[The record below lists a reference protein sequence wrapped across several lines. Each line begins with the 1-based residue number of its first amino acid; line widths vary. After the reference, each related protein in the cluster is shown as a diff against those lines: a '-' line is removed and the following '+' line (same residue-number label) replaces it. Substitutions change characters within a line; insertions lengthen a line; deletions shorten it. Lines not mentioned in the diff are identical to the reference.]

1 MGAEGDP
8 QPERADQPERPERA
22 VQPEVGEAIAKAA
35 RRSGLGVVADG
46 EPFDGRALLGSMG
59 GVRGILEAVVPGVA
73 FVLLFTITG
82 ELVLSLVASVGMAVL
97 FTVARILGRTPVIQ
111 AVGGLLGV
119 VISAAL
125 ALITG
130 RAVDN
135 FVPGLIT
142 NLVYGLVFLVSVLAR
157 WPLIGVAAGYLMGDG
172 TAWRDDRRKRRLFS
186 LLTLAWAALF
196 FVRLA
201 VQYPL
206 FLAGDATALGTW
218 KLVLGLPL
226 YAPLLVLTVLAVRA
240 EYRGAAERDE
250 AAPPADRA

>member
-1 MGAEGDP
+1 MEPRRPDEQEPGES
-8 QPERADQPERPERA
+8 RPEVA
-22 VQPEVGEAIAKAA
+22 DAITQAAK
-35 RRSGLGVVADG
+35 RSGLGALADG
-46 EPFDGRALLGSMG
+46 EPFDGRALLRTMG

-73 FVLLFTITG
+73 FVLLFTVTG

-119 VISAAL
+119 VVSAAL
-125 ALITG
+125 ALLTG

-142 NLVYGLVFLVSVLAR
+142 NLAYGLVFLVSVLVR

-186 LLTLAWAALF
+186 VLTLAWAGLF
-196 FVRLA
+196 LLRLA

-206 FLAGDATALGTW
+206 FLAEDTTALGTW
-218 KLVLGLPL
+218 KLILGLPL

-240 EYRGAAERDE
+240 EYRAAAEGPD
-250 AAPPADRA
+250 AGADAERA

>member
-1 MGAEGDP
+1 MEP
-8 QPERADQPERPERA
+8 PRPEESRPEESDPA
-22 VQPEVGEAIAKAA
+22 RPEVSDAIAQAA
-35 RRSGLGVVADG
+35 KRSGLGVLADG
-46 EPFDGRALLGSMG
+46 EPFDGRALLRTMG

-82 ELVLSLVASVGMAVL
+82 ELVLSLVASVGLAVL
-97 FTVARILGRTPVIQ
+97 FTVARILGRTPVVQ

-119 VISAAL
+119 VVSAVL
-125 ALITG
+125 ALVTG

-142 NLVYGLVFLVSVLAR
+142 NLAYGVVFLVSVLVR

-172 TAWRDDRRKRRLFS
+172 TGWRTDRRKRRLFS
-186 LLTLAWAALF
+186 ALTLAWAGLF
-196 FVRLA
+196 LLRLA

-206 FLAGDATALGTW
+206 FLAEDTTALGTW

-240 EYRGAAERDE
+240 EYRTAAEGPDAGVDAE
-250 AAPPADRA
+250 RA

>member
-1 MGAEGDP
+1 MEQSPSDQRPGE
-8 QPERADQPERPERA
+8 PEAPR
-22 VQPEVGEAIAKAA
+22 PEVGEAIAQAA
-35 RRSGLGVVADG
+35 RRSALGAVADG
-46 EPFDGRALLGSMG
+46 EPFDGRALLRSMG
-59 GVRGILEAVVPGVA
+59 GVRGILEAVVPGIA
-73 FVLLFTITG
+73 FVLFFTITG
-82 ELVLSLVASVGMAVL
+82 ELVLSLVASVGLAVA

-119 VISAAL
+119 VVSAVL
-125 ALITG
+125 ALVTG

-142 NLVYGLVFLVSVLAR
+142 NLVYGAVFLVSVLVR

-172 TAWRDDRRKRRLFS
+172 TAWRDDKRKRRLFAA
-186 LLTLAWAALF
+186 LTLAWAGLF
-196 FVRLA
+196 LLRLA

-206 FLAGDATALGTW
+206 FLAEDTTALGTW

-240 EYRGAAERDE
+240 EYRGARDRE
-250 AAPPADRA
+250 DEGTDAPRA

>member
-1 MGAEGDP
+1 MEQSP
-8 QPERADQPERPERA
+8 SDQRPGKPTSPR
-22 VQPEVGEAIAKAA
+22 PEVGEAIAQAA
-35 RRSGLGVVADG
+35 RRSALGAVADG
-46 EPFDGRALLGSMG
+46 EPFDGRALLRSMG
-59 GVRGILEAVVPGVA
+59 GVRGILEAVVPGIA
-73 FVLLFTITG
+73 FVLFFTITG
-82 ELVLSLVASVGMAVL
+82 ELVLSLVASVGLAVA

-119 VISAAL
+119 VVSAVL
-125 ALITG
+125 ALVTG

-142 NLVYGLVFLVSVLAR
+142 NLVYGAVFLVSVLVR

-172 TAWRDDRRKRRLFS
+172 TAWRDDKRKRRLFAA
-186 LLTLAWAALF
+186 LTLAWAGLF
-196 FVRLA
+196 LLRLA

-206 FLAGDATALGTW
+206 FLAEDTTALGTW

-240 EYRGAAERDE
+240 EYRGARDRE
-250 AAPPADRA
+250 DEGTDAPRA

>member
-1 MGAEGDP
+1 MEQSPPDREQ
-8 QPERADQPERPERA
+8 QPEPTR
-22 VQPEVGEAIAKAA
+22 PEVGEAIAQAA

-46 EPFDGRALLGSMG
+46 EPFDGRALLRSMG

-73 FVLLFTITG
+73 FVLLFTVTG

-111 AVGGLLGV
+111 AIGGLLGV
-119 VISAAL
+119 VVSAAL
-125 ALITG
+125 ALVTG

-142 NLVYGLVFLVSVLAR
+142 NLVYGLVFLVSVLVR
-157 WPLIGVAAGYLMGDG
+157 WPLIGVAAGYLLGDG
-172 TAWRDDRRKRRLFS
+172 TAWRDDKRKRRLFAA
-186 LLTLAWAALF
+186 LTLAWAGLF
-196 FVRLA
+196 LLRLA

-206 FLAGDATALGTW
+206 FLAEDTTALGTW

-240 EYRGAAERDE
+240 EYRVARDQDE
-250 AAPPADRA
+250 DEVAAPRA

>member
-1 MGAEGDP
+1 MEPRRD
-8 QPERADQPERPERA
+8 ERPDEPA
-22 VQPEVGEAIAKAA
+22 VPSDPARQEVGDAIAQAA
-35 RRSGLGVVADG
+35 RRTGLGAVADG
-46 EPFDGRALLGSMG
+46 EPFDGRALLRTMG

-97 FTVARILGRTPVIQ
+97 FTVARVLGRTPVVQ

-119 VISAAL
+119 VVSAAL
-125 ALITG
+125 ALVTG

-142 NLVYGLVFLVSVLAR
+142 NLVYGLVFVVSVLVR
-157 WPLIGVAAGYLMGDG
+157 WPLIGVAAGYLMGEA
-172 TAWRDDRRKRRLFS
+172 TAWRSDRRKRRLFS
-186 LLTLAWAALF
+186 ALTLAWAGLF
-196 FVRLA
+196 LLRLA

-206 FLAGDATALGTW
+206 FLAEDTTALGTW

-240 EYRGAAERDE
+240 EYRTSAERDDAE
-250 AAPPADRA
+250 PGPGRA

>member
-1 MGAEGDP
+1 MEQSPPEPRPGEPGAP
-8 QPERADQPERPERA
+8 R
-22 VQPEVGEAIAKAA
+22 PEVGEAIAQAA
-35 RRSGLGVVADG
+35 RRSALGAVADG
-46 EPFDGRALLGSMG
+46 EPFDGRALLRSMG

-82 ELVLSLVASVGMAVL
+82 ELVLSLVASVGLAVA
-97 FTVARILGRTPVIQ
+97 FTVARVLGRTPVIQ

-119 VISAAL
+119 VVSAVL
-125 ALITG
+125 ALVTG

-142 NLVYGLVFLVSVLAR
+142 NLVYGAVFLVSVLVR

-172 TAWRDDRRKRRLFS
+172 TAWRDDKRRRRLFGA
-186 LLTLAWAALF
+186 LTLAWAGLF
-196 FVRLA
+196 LLRLA

-206 FLAGDATALGTW
+206 FLAEDTTALGTW

-240 EYRGAAERDE
+240 EYRGARDGE
-250 AAPPADRA
+250 DEDVAAPRA

>member
-1 MGAEGDP
+1 MEQSPSEQRPGE
-8 QPERADQPERPERA
+8 PEAPR
-22 VQPEVGEAIAKAA
+22 PEVGEAIAQAA
-35 RRSGLGVVADG
+35 RRSALGAVADG
-46 EPFDGRALLGSMG
+46 EPFDGRALLRSMG

-82 ELVLSLVASVGMAVL
+82 ELVLSLVASVGLAVA

-119 VISAAL
+119 VVSAVL
-125 ALITG
+125 ALVTG

-142 NLVYGLVFLVSVLAR
+142 NLVYGAVFLVSVLVR
-157 WPLIGVAAGYLMGDG
+157 WPLIGVAAGYLMGEG
-172 TAWRDDRRKRRLFS
+172 TAWRDDKRKRRLFAA
-186 LLTLAWAALF
+186 LTLAWAGLF
-196 FVRLA
+196 LLRLA

-206 FLAGDATALGTW
+206 FLAEDTTALGTW

-240 EYRGAAERDE
+240 EYRGARERADE
-250 AAPPADRA
+250 GTAAPRA